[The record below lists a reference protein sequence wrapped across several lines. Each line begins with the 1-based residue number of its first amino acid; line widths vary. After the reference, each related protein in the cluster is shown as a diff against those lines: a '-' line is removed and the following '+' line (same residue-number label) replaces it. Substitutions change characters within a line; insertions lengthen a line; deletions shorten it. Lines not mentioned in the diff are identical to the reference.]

1 MPGIGVSQKR
11 ALERLGLKRDGVGG
25 HILGMSSRFDVAI
38 VGGGLT
44 GPLLA
49 VALAGEGLRVVVLD
63 AQAADTRRSDD
74 FDGRSY
80 AISLSSRRLLEALGL
95 WQGLA
100 EAAQPILDIKVS
112 DGRAGSGASP
122 LHVHFDHREIE
133 EGPFGH
139 MIEDRSLR
147 RALMDAA
154 AAHEGITVQDGVTV
168 TGWRAGV
175 LDTGGAGQIEAP
187 LIVGADGRKST
198 IADLARIR
206 RLGWDYH
213 QTSLVCA
220 IAHTLPHNGIAHQFF
235 TPAGPLAILPLK
247 GDQSSIVWTESRARA
262 SSIMAM
268 DDAGYLEALRPVFG
282 DFLGDLSL
290 VGGRYSYPLGLSL
303 AAAMTGPRVA
313 LAGDAAHGI
322 HPLAGQG
329 FNLGVRDVGALAQ
342 VVVEAKRRGED
353 IGAADVL
360 DRYAQWRRFDTAM
373 MAAATDGINRLFSND
388 NPVLRLGRDLGL
400 GMVQGLPGLRRMAM
414 REAAGLTGDLPR
426 LLAGHRI

>member
-1 MPGIGVSQKR
+1 MGQMR
-11 ALERLGLKRDGVGG
+11 APLRLGLKRGGVGG
-25 HILGMSSRFDVAI
+25 HILGMSNKFDVAI

-49 VALAGEGLRVVVLD
+49 VALANEGLRVVVLD
-63 AQAADTRRSDD
+63 AQPADTRRSHD

-80 AISLSSRRLLEALGL
+80 AISLASRRLLEALGL
-95 WQGLA
+95 WQTLGD
-100 EAAQPILDIKVS
+100 AAQPILDIKVS

-139 MIEDRSLR
+139 MIEDRYLR

-154 AAHEGITVQDGVTV
+154 LAHDGITVRDSVRV
-168 TGWRAGV
+168 TGWRAGAV
-175 LDTGGAGQIEAP
+175 ETEGSGDVTAS
-187 LIVGADGRKST
+187 LIVAADGRKST

-220 IAHTLPHNGIAHQFF
+220 IAHAKPHNGIAHQFF
-235 TPAGPLAILPLK
+235 TPAGPLAILPLP

-262 SSIMAM
+262 GEIMAM
-268 DDAGYLEALRPVFG
+268 DDAAYLDALRPVFG
-282 DFLGDLSL
+282 DFLGDIAL
-290 VGGRYSYPLGLSL
+290 VGGRYAYPLGLSL
-303 AAAMTGPRVA
+303 AAAMTGPRMA

-342 VVVEAKRRGED
+342 VLVEARRRGED
-353 IGAADVL
+353 IGASDVL

-388 NPVLRLGRDLGL
+388 NPLLRLGRDMGLGL
-400 GMVQGLPGLRRMAM
+400 VQSVPGLRRMAM
-414 REAAGLTGDLPR
+414 REAAGLTGELPR
-426 LLAGHRI
+426 LLAGQRI